1 MTNEEVERTMQ
12 FILEQQAQ
20 TDTRLGILTERLG
33 TLTEKVDVLSVNIDA
48 LSVNIDALSVNI
60 DVLAT
65 NQIKDKERLKRVEDT
80 FLLLTTMA
88 QRHEE
93 RLDELGE
100 AQTRTAEQLTSL
112 ANTVERYINESRNGQ
127 N

>member
-33 TLTEKVDVLSVNIDA
+33 TLTEKVDV
-48 LSVNIDALSVNI
+48 LSVNI